1 MNFTPTSAE
10 ILALKAL
17 EWLVGNDE
25 LFVIFLG
32 SSGASIQDV
41 TLGAK
46 NPDFLGSIL
55 DFILM
60 DDAWVKEFCEAE
72 SFKFNE
78 PYIARQHLP
87 GGDIPNWT

>member
-10 ILALKAL
+10 IFALKAL

-46 NPDFLGSIL
+46 D
-55 DFILM
+55 
-60 DDAWVKEFCEAE
+60 
-72 SFKFNE
+72 
-78 PYIARQHLP
+78 
-87 GGDIPNWT
+87 PNF

>member
-1 MNFTPTSAE
+1 MTFTPKSAE
-10 ILALKAL
+10 IFALKAL

-25 LFVIFLG
+25 LFIIFLG

-46 NPDFLGSIL
+46 DPDFLGSIL

-60 DDAWVKEFCEAE
+60 DDAWIKEFCEAE
-72 SFKFNE
+72 SFKFNA
-78 PYIARQHLP
+78 PYMARQHLP
-87 GGDIPNWT
+87 GGDLPNWT